1 MNGQGRSSFAL
12 GRFDTS
18 TYHNATSKY
27 HTMTRDKDFESKLM
41 RLRSLRNMSQADLA
55 EALGVSRTTVMRW
68 ETGRAEPNL
77 TIRQVRALLKAL
89 DITFDELP
97 DDFGPQRIAKNN

>member
-1 MNGQGRSSFAL
+1 M
-12 GRFDTS
+12 S
-18 TYHNATSKY
+18 TEKE
-27 HTMTRDKDFESKLM
+27 FESKLM
-41 RLRSLRNMSQADLA
+41 RLRHLRRMTQAELGK
-55 EALGVSRTTVMRW
+55 ELGVSETTVMNW